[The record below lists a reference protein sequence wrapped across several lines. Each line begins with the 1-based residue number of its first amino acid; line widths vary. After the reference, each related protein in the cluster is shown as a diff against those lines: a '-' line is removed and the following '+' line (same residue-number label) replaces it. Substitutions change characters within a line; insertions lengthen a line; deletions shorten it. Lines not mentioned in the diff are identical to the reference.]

1 MSAVAAVRRLAS
13 ETRTGFAWLA
23 EGLSPDT
30 PVSFVPNFGNLG
42 DAAINLAC
50 WRFLESRF
58 ERVELCA
65 LDRQPANRDVFLGGG
80 GNLVEPLYDQTAGF
94 LLRLPLEHRP
104 RLFPATLFG
113 HRAVFERWG
122 PRLRV
127 LCRDLVSMSYAR
139 GQVAHGQL
147 RLSHDAAF
155 ALDGWLQQNLSLA
168 PRAVRKESA
177 RFFRRDMEA
186 LALPP
191 AGSEDPTAAIDGP
204 WLDMAE
210 TESEVLLLAHRIA
223 RCRQV
228 ATDRLHAAI
237 LAALLDCEVTLHAN
251 AYFKNEAV
259 HDHSLARAG
268 VAFQPG
274 AVAGNPAL
282 DPLRHLLD
290 QPAEARRHQASA

>member
-1 MSAVAAVRRLAS
+1 LAD
-13 ETRTGFAWLA
+13 
-23 EGLSPDT
+23 GLSRDT

-50 WRFLESRF
+50 WRFLDSRF
-58 ERVELCA
+58 DSVEICA
-65 LDRQPANRDVFLGGG
+65 LDRRPTHRDVFLGGG
-80 GNLVEPLYDQTAGF
+80 GNLVEPLYTQTADF

-104 RLFPATLFG
+104 RLFPGTIFG

-127 LCRDLVSMSYAR
+127 LCRDLVSMTYAR
-139 GQVAHGQL
+139 SQVAHGQL

-155 ALDGWLQQNLSLA
+155 ALDAWLEQNLSLA
-168 PRAVRKESA
+168 PRAARKESG
-177 RFFRRDMEA
+177 RFFRRDKEA
-186 LALPP
+186 LTLAPVN
-191 AGSEDPTAAIDGP
+191 SEDPMATMEGP

-228 ATDRLHAAI
+228 ATDRLHGAI
-237 LAALLDCEVTLHAN
+237 LATLLDCEVTLHAN

-259 HDHSLARAG
+259 HDHSLALAG
-268 VAFQPG
+268 VTFVPG
-274 AVAGNPAL
+274 TVAASPTV
-282 DPLRHLLD
+282 DPLRHLFEAGE
-290 QPAEARRHQASA
+290 PAGRLHRVPA